1 VAIGKSAIDERLRR
15 IEEATGKPVVLRAVR
30 PRQCCFRGRVEE
42 RGGCFLVE
50 YCDDNPGCSWD
61 HDIVRELLEC
71 IERRRGQKITLYDG
85 DVQYV
90 EVPLQRAHRGR
101 RPPPGE

>member
-1 VAIGKSAIDERLRR
+1 MARGKSEIDERLQR
-15 IEEATGKPVVLRAVR
+15 IEEATGKPVVIRAVR
-30 PRQCCFRGRVEE
+30 PQQCCFRGRVQE

-50 YCDDNPGCSWD
+50 YYDDTPGYFWD

-101 RPPPGE
+101 RPPPDE